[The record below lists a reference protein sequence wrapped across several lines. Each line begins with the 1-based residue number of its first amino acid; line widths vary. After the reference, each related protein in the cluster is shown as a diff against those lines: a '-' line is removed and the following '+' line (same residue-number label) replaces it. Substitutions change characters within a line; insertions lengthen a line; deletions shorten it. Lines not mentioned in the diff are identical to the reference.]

1 MVYLFNGDLTLV
13 VARLE
18 IETLSIGSWHRVA
31 CSSMDLMCFFSPME
45 GRFTYYINN
54 SATGFKIEYPVSSIV
69 GIKVEHMVRTDPI
82 SGNGQPLREEAKHRA
97 RIMIELTQSPLFFSE
112 TRGVGGWQHCHDFTQ
127 GLVASRIFL
136 HTLVGPYDRLL
147 EELQKV
153 AALSPDLAARLVMD
167 DQPQYLSFD
176 DDERTVG
183 TQADRNRRHS
193 ATAMAAP
200 PRPASAMPSH
210 FARQHLTPGPIPTFN
225 TSLQGPRVR
234 QSFQA
239 HRRTR
244 SRSLPTAVNVSDLA
258 LAASQHIGSNVVP
271 GMKFGQEVNHYMSMN
286 HDMLYSHQTPLRI
299 DTSVADS
306 FEYYRAFTPS
316 SNMSSLTPVDY
327 MSSPASQ
334 VPLPSAL
341 PFYEGNQY
349 EQVNPNG
356 YAHSALYSTD
366 NVDAPTIYAEEVSQS
381 GMMNLDQY
389 PQESFTY
396 TPDPNALQ
404 DNYTTVSDQQWHAP
418 TPQVTVTSQMD
429 GVEDKDMEPMIAKDD
444 ETKMQLAE

>member
-1 MVYLFNGDLTLV
+1 MDLTLV
-13 VARLE
+13 IDRLT
-18 IETLSIGSWHRVA
+18 IETLSIGTWHRVA
-31 CSSMDLMCFFSPME
+31 CSSMDLICYFSATD

-54 SATGFKIEYPVSSIV
+54 SATGFKIEYPVVSV
-69 GIKVEHMVRTDPI
+69 AGIKLEHMVRTDPI
-82 SGNGQPLREEAKHRA
+82 NGTGQPLREEAKHRA
-97 RIMIELTQSPLFFSE
+97 RIMIELTQPPLFFSE
-112 TRGVGGWQHCHDFTQ
+112 TRGAGGWQHCHDFTQ
-127 GLVASRIFL
+127 GLVASQIFL
-136 HTLVGPYDRLL
+136 HTLVGPYDTLHR
-147 EELQKV
+147 ELQGL
-153 AALSPDLAARLVMD
+153 AAISPDLAARLTVD

-176 DDERTVG
+176 DDERTAG
-183 TQADRNRRHS
+183 TLADRNRRHS

-200 PRPASAMPSH
+200 PRPASAIPSQ
-210 FARQHLTPGPIPTFN
+210 FARQHLTPGSGLTFN
-225 TSLQGPRVR
+225 ASLQGPRVR

-271 GMKFGQEVNHYMSMN
+271 GMKFGQDISHYMSLN
-286 HDMLYSHQTPLRI
+286 QDLLYTQQTPLRI

-334 VPLPSAL
+334 IPLPSAL

-366 NVDAPTIYAEEVSQS
+366 NVDAPTIYTEEVSQS

-396 TPDPNALQ
+396 TPDPNTLQ
-404 DNYTTVSDQQWHAP
+404 DNYTAVTEQQWHAHP
-418 TPQVTVTSQMD
+418 PQVTVTSQMD
-429 GVEDKDMEPMIAKDD
+429 GVENKEMEPVAMKND
-444 ETKMQLAE
+444 ETKMELAE